1 MRERSV
7 LVFAT
12 TIIFY
17 LILDIQRILYLMIR
31 GISSQLKLVLIV
43 LFAMLVGAKIA
54 SYIGPSKTPIMFRQD
69 WHASG
74 LLEALDENFS
84 RLDALLDDR
93 VNDENDRLDYVY
105 GRGYANDN
113 DYADIRHALPGHR
126 QFQWHQREQPVQ
138 QRHRQDQHPIPT
150 RTKSTRRVSETLKK
164 IVAHN
169 QRYTCAMCR
178 NMLPP
183 SYQVDHIVPLYT
195 DVYGTHSDYLN
206 SAQNLQALCPN
217 CHSVKTQHDLIRYKT
232 V

>member
-1 MRERSV
+1 
-7 LVFAT
+7 
-12 TIIFY
+12 
-17 LILDIQRILYLMIR
+17 MIR
-31 GISSQLKLVLIV
+31 KLKLLLII

-54 SYIGPSKTPIMFRQD
+54 SYIGPSKTPILFRQD
-69 WHASG
+69 WHSSG

-93 VNDENDRLDYVY
+93 VNDDRLDY
-105 GRGYANDN
+105 GYADSRLKRFQGQHL
-113 DYADIRHALPGHR
+113 IQR
-126 QFQWHQREQPVQ
+126 QPQQPQ
-138 QRHRQDQHPIPT
+138 QLQQLFPT

-164 IVAHN
+164 IIAHN

-195 DVYGTHSDYLN
+195 DVYGTQTKYLN

-217 CHSVKTQHDLIRYKT
+217 CHTVKTQHDLIRYKG
-232 V
+232 